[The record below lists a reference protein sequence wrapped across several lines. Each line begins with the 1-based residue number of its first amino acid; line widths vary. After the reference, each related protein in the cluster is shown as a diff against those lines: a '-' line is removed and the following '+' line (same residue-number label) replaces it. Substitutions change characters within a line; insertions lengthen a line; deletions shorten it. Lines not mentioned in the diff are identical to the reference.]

1 MIALIG
7 QPGLSVAMLF
17 VVVFLAGFGIFSGQ
31 AGNNAVAATYYPTTL
46 RSTGVGAALGI
57 GRIGSIL
64 GPYVAEFMRP
74 RYSTQ
79 QLFLVFAVPALLSA
93 AAVAALRTVMRPA
106 TIEGWPRLIPP
117 RPFCHHASGR
127 CSRPRLPAG
136 PTRMRPCICGCR
148 SSARFV

>member
-46 RSTGVGAALGI
+46 RSTGVGAALGV

-64 GPYVAEFMRP
+64 GPTVAEFMRP

-79 QLFLVFAVPALLSA
+79 QLFLAFAVPALLSA
-93 AAVAALRTVMRPA
+93 VAVAALRIVMRPA
-106 TIEGWPRLIPP
+106 AATSPAT
-117 RPFCHHASGR
+117 RPTA
-127 CSRPRLPAG
+127 
-136 PTRMRPCICGCR
+136 
-148 SSARFV
+148 VQ